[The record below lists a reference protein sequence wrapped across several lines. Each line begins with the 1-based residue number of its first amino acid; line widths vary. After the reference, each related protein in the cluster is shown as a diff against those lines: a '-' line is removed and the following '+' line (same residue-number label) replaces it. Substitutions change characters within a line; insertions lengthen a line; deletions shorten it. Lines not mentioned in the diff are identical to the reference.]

1 MWRHSALLGSVI
13 GGGHSLS
20 ALKEVRIQHRRG
32 LLPQEIA
39 KNPDRRNLWLVE
51 NPARPFLRTQLT
63 SQAASLDR
71 LGKRQGDNFARRV
84 FSSMKTGG
92 VMSSERAEGKA
103 ERAAQ
108 FIVIPIAIAFGLWL
122 LMVTWTAFFGGKA
135 PLFPYE
141 FTNVNIIRGLLWL
154 IIVDP
159 ILVTIGY
166 WAALIIVLPIAG
178 LVFGASS
185 LSRRG
190 RKRANDFSTSP
201 SSPRPTSAVTP
212 PPTTAPAVMPARI
225 GAVFLSLESD
235 TGPGQLL
242 LAHDGQAVFR
252 VTNGPRWDLGNLHES
267 VRDYRVNDEGRVSI
281 GFKPPLPIMMWA
293 EREEV
298 PALIELL
305 ESSAIPHLR
314 DGDPLPPL

>member
-1 MWRHSALLGSVI
+1 
-13 GGGHSLS
+13 
-20 ALKEVRIQHRRG
+20 
-32 LLPQEIA
+32 
-39 KNPDRRNLWLVE
+39 
-51 NPARPFLRTQLT
+51 
-63 SQAASLDR
+63 
-71 LGKRQGDNFARRV
+71 
-84 FSSMKTGG
+84 MKTGG
-92 VMSSERAEGKA
+92 VMSSERAESKA

-108 FIVIPIAIAFGLWL
+108 FIVIPVAIVFGLWL
-122 LMVTWTAFFGGKA
+122 LIITWTAFFGGKA

-141 FTNVNIIRGLLWL
+141 FTTVNIIRGLLWL

-190 RKRANDFSTSP
+190 RRGTSDFSTSP
-201 SSPRPTSAVTP
+201 PSPRPASAGTP
-212 PPTTAPAVMPARI
+212 LPSTAPAAMPARI

-252 VTNGPRWDLGNLHES
+252 VTNGPRWDLGNLHAT
-267 VRDYRVNDEGRVSI
+267 VRDYSINNEGRVSI

-293 EREEV
+293 EMEEV
-298 PALIELL
+298 PALMELL
-305 ESSAIPHLR
+305 QRSNIPHLR